1 MKTIDK
7 KDLSGTDLHYSVCT
21 DRDFD
26 RSEWFGKVNDFESIT
41 RQLKVVEGNV
51 FLTILLF

>member
-1 MKTIDK
+1 MIKTGRGQHFNENYSK

-26 RSEWFGKVNDFESIT
+26 GP
-41 RQLKVVEGNV
+41 
-51 FLTILLF
+51 LL

>member
-1 MKTIDK
+1 MKTIAK

-26 RSEWFGKVNDFESIT
+26 GP
-41 RQLKVVEGNV
+41 
-51 FLTILLF
+51 LL